1 MITIEQIKAARLFL
15 HLDQAELAR
24 LAEVSLP
31 TVQRVENPR
40 FGPER
45 SSVRIVQ
52 SIKKALEDAGV
63 EFIAPG
69 DGKGEGLRLTSA
81 TSEHAESNRA

>member
-1 MITIEQIKAARLFL
+1 MISIEQIKAARLFL
-15 HLDQAELAR
+15 HIDQAELAL

-31 TVQRVENPR
+31 TVQRIENPK

-52 SIKKALEDAGV
+52 SIKKSLEDAGI
-63 EFIAPG
+63 EFIAPQ
-69 DGKGEGLRLTSA
+69 DGKGEGVRLTSA
-81 TSEHAESNRA
+81 LGTKQALMM